1 MKKHIIFIS
10 LLSVLCLFSC
20 KDKAEKVT
28 FEFNAEVEQPLT
40 DDKVRLENESKI
52 YFEAGDTITI
62 ASDATPTNNEEPIT
76 ATLYGGRGTVGT
88 TGYYGNFR
96 TELSETSTKF
106 IAVYPQNNN
115 IEIRTLDAA
124 QCYFPEKQPYVDDS
138 TFGKNSYP
146 MIAYCENTS
155 HVLQFHALC
164 GIARIQFYAPSG
176 YIIKNIK
183 FEEIN
188 GKKISGIFTVN
199 NFKTYDPYV
208 SGGESNTVTIDCSVP
223 TVNAEQ
229 LKTFYL
235 TLPALSAA
243 TEYQLIMTLNYG
255 KTDARQITISVPIKR
270 RCITKINAINAN
282 DWSATGVGICGN
294 GTQDRPFEIYTAAD
308 LIKVRNAFNAT
319 PHTLNGID
327 VTADDYYFLIKRSD
341 ISLDGSNWTAG
352 ISNFR
357 GTMEYKANTSTSGAT
372 SNPGITNTS
381 TFPIF
386 TSIAAKG
393 TVKGITLK
401 GSGSNTTISSTGTYS
416 PLCGNNL
423 GTIEGCHIA
432 NTVIISS
439 TTANLAGICVT
450 NEGTING
457 CGNVGQFNAG
467 TTCNAAGICYTN
479 KGTIKGCSQT
489 SPVFLSGKEVGGICH
504 TNNKEIKD
512 SYFSAN
518 LGSTATCSF
527 GGIAFKQISEASST
541 PSITNCQIQTST
553 EIITTGTY
561 GGIVNKMEAGTL
573 DYCGNTSLHSASA
586 RLNGGIVAYLTGGTV
601 INCYCDL
608 NSSSLSVTGSTED
621 NYCGGIVAEME
632 GGTVANSFAK
642 AKVSSSPGKSGS
654 VVGLYKGGS
663 ITNCYG
669 WESPSGNPFYGKSTA
684 SSYSISNCW
693 NYKGTEETG
702 SGITAFDDDDIDNS
716 EETNL
721 LPSLNT
727 NKPSNGRLWSMSTDT
742 EPHPILSTS
751 SSTAKGR
758 KLQRRK

>member
-88 TGYYGNFR
+88 AGYYGNFR

-124 QCYFPEKQPYVDDS
+124 QCYFPEKQPYVDDN

-146 MIAYCENTS
+146 MIAYCDNAN

-164 GIARIQFYAPSG
+164 GIARIQFYAPTASG

-183 FEEIN
+183 FEEN
-188 GKKISGIFTVN
+188 TGKKISGIFTVN

-208 SGGESNTVTIDCSVP
+208 SGGGSSTVTIDCSGS
-223 TVNAEQ
+223 TVNAKQ

-243 TEYQLIMTLNYG
+243 TEYKLKMTLNDG
-255 KTDARQITISVPIKR
+255 ETDAHHITITVPIKR

-282 DWSATGVGICGN
+282 EWNADGVGICGN
-294 GTQDRPFEIYTAAD
+294 GTPDRPFEIYTAAD
-308 LIKVRNAFNAT
+308 LIKVRKAFNET

-327 VTADDYYFLIKRSD
+327 VTTNNCNFLIKRSD
-341 ISLDGSNWTAG
+341 IRLDGSNWTAG
-352 ISNFR
+352 IENFK
-357 GTMEYKANTSTSGAT
+357 GIMEYKANTSSSGAT

-381 TFPIF
+381 TFPLF
-386 TSIAAKG
+386 TSISADG
-393 TVKGITLK
+393 TVKGITIK
-401 GSGSNTTISSTGTYS
+401 GSGSSSNISSTGTYS
-416 PLCGNNL
+416 PFCGTNL

-432 NTVIISS
+432 NTVIFTSS
-439 TTANLAGICVT
+439 TANLAGICAT
-450 NEGTING
+450 NGSTGIIRG

-479 KGTIKGCSQT
+479 KGTIEGCSQT
-489 SPVFLSGKEVGGICH
+489 SPVVLKGKEVGGICH
-504 TNNKEIKD
+504 TNNRTIQD
-512 SYFSAN
+512 CYFSAN
-518 LGSTATCSF
+518 VGSSATCSF
-527 GGIAFKQISEASST
+527 GGIAFKQASSESSD
-541 PSITNCQIQTST
+541 PSIVNCQIQTST
-553 EIITTGTY
+553 EIVTSGTC
-561 GGIVNKMEAGTL
+561 GGIVNTMEAGTL
-573 DYCGNTSLHSASA
+573 DYCGNISLHSSSA
-586 RLNGGIVAYLTGGTV
+586 RLNGGIVAMLTGGTV

-608 NSSSLSVTGSTED
+608 GSSTLSVTGSTDE
-621 NYCGGIVAEME
+621 NYCGGIVAEMQA
-632 GGTVANSFAK
+632 GTVTNSFAK
-642 AKVSSSPGKSGS
+642 TKVSSVPGKSGS
-654 VVGLYKGGS
+654 VVGHYKGGS
-663 ITNCYG
+663 ISNCYG
-669 WESPSGNPFYGKSTA
+669 WESPSGNPFYGENTA

-693 NYKGTEETG
+693 NYSAATSTIT
-702 SGITAFDDDDIDNS
+702 GITSFTTTS
-716 EETNL
+716 NL
-721 LPSLNT
+721 LSSLNT
-727 NKPSNGRLWSMSTDT
+727 NKPYGGRSWSMSTDT

-751 SSTAKGR
+751 STAKGR